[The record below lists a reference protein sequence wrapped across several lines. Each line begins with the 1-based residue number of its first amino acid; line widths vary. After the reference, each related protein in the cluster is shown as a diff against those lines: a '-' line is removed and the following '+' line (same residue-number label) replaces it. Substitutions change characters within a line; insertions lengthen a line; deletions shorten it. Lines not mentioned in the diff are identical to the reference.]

1 MTDAADGPAPGIGA
15 ATEIRNV
22 GGIGKLWTAR
32 PNPDQR
38 VPLNKRKGADVEG
51 RSPRALTVRI
61 VDAAAVAIKFQ
72 AVIRALDVTVFQ
84 YAIAQRC
91 EAMRADVEH
100 CRCATIGLAVHDD
113 GDCNAPSAKTPRTEA
128 PRVGKEGVRTVR
140 TR

>member
-1 MTDAADGPAPGIGA
+1 MRISDWSSD
-15 ATEIRNV
+15 V
-22 GGIGKLWTAR
+22 CSSDLWTAR

-113 GDCNAPSAKTPRTEA
+113 RDIADPSAQLGKA
-128 PRVGKEGVRTVR
+128 PGRERGG
-140 TR
+140 

>member
-91 EAMRADVEH
+91 EAMRADVD
-100 CRCATIGLAVHDD
+100 RKSKRL
-113 GDCNAPSAKTPRTEA
+113 N
-128 PRVGKEGVRTVR
+128 
-140 TR
+140 TRHKFA